1 MLGMSE
7 KTIKMLTILFLVI
20 SVVLL
25 GYTLYKR
32 SQSSSTS
39 LVSSGS
45 AGSVVSSNKEKYRR
59 MGPFDGLVSSAGSHN

>member
-20 SVVLL
+20 SVALL

-32 SQSSSTS
+32 RQSSSTS
-39 LVSSGS
+39 LVSTGS
-45 AGSVVSSNKEKYRR
+45 AGSVVPSNKEKYRR
-59 MGPFDGLVSSAGSHN
+59 TAMFDAMIHSADSHN